1 MQVISSQLK
10 NELADEIAHLCY
22 CWEIIRQD
30 GSCVGLTDHNED
42 LVIDKV
48 RYYANAGMRLSRIE
62 KRSVFSEQGLDVEG
76 VLNHP
81 LIKAEEL
88 EAGLYDAA
96 RFRVWLVNWQDPE
109 NRLRLLSGSLGEV
122 SHDGTVFRVA
132 VKSHAVALNSEVGD
146 IYQRQCP
153 AQLGDM
159 RCRVDLRQ
167 IRYSCSC
174 EVIGVMSETVTV
186 DALAYDDGWFGG
198 GVMKWNGVSLAIRDD
213 RSSGNKRH
221 IILWEVVPK
230 ELLSGDFVTLNA
242 GCNHTPQMCKSKFS
256 NFINF
261 QGFPYMPE
269 RDILIHIDR
278 HHGG

>member
-1 MQVISSQLK
+1 MQVISSQLQ
-10 NELADEIAHLCY
+10 NELAGEISHLCY

-30 GSCVGLTDHNED
+30 GSRVGLTDHNED
-42 LVIDKV
+42 LVVDGV

-81 LIKAEEL
+81 LLKAEEL
-88 EAGLYDAA
+88 DAGLYDAA
-96 RFRVWLVNWQDPE
+96 RFRVWLVNWQEPE

-132 VKSHAVALNSEVGD
+132 VKSHAADLNSEVGD

-153 AQLGDM
+153 AQLGDA
-159 RCRVDLRQ
+159 RCRVDLNQ
-167 IRYSCSC
+167 PRYSYSS
-174 EVIGVMSETVTV
+174 EVIGVMSETVVV
-186 DALAYDDGWFGG
+186 DAHINDDGWFAG
-198 GVMKWNGVSLAIRDD
+198 GVLEWNGVSLAIRND
-213 RSSGNKRH
+213 RRSGANRH
-221 IILWEVVPK
+221 LILWNAAPK
-230 ELLSGDFVTLNA
+230 GLLSGDTVTIKA
-242 GCNHTPQMCKSKFS
+242 GCNHSPQMCKSKFS

-278 HHGG
+278 NHGG